1 MCPAPAFLAWR
12 RIAEMRCGGFG
23 GQKMKLTKKILAAL
37 VLASVLGSAGCG
49 AQNGGETAAKDTTP
63 QEAAAEGTPAMEV
76 AAEEAEAAS
85 QARMAADGGEA
96 AEADHGSAEGAEDAD
111 GKNGKHRVAA
121 DDETVA
127 PSQVVEE
134 GMEPVYADALR
145 EGMYPVQVDSS
156 SSMFRV
162 TECTL
167 SVKDGE
173 MTALMTMSGDGYTR
187 LYLGTAEEAAEA
199 EMTAAAEGGADVSEG
214 GADTPEAGADT
225 SAALADGAGFI
236 PAEVTEDGVC
246 RFQVPVSALDT
257 GIDCC
262 AFSRRKEMWY
272 DRVLV
277 FRSDSLPQEAFAE
290 GVIATAESLGL
301 ADGSYTVEVSLEGG
315 SGRASVQSPASLEI
329 RDGAAYATIVWSSA
343 NYDYMRIGAE
353 KYLWS
358 GDGDFSAFAIPVAAF
373 DRKLTVFADTTA
385 MSEPHEIEYTL
396 FFDSD
401 TIEEAVQ

>member
-1 MCPAPAFLAWR
+1 VQNVSRPGFPGMAAYR
-12 RIAEMRCGGFG
+12 REMRCGGFG

-37 VLASVLGSAGCG
+37 VLAFALGSAGCG
-49 AQNGGETAAKDTTP
+49 AQNGGETA
-63 QEAAAEGTPAMEV
+63 AMEV

-96 AEADHGSAEGAEDAD
+96 AEADQGSAEGAEDAD

-145 EGMYPVQVDSS
+145 EGTYPVQVDSS
-156 SSMFRV
+156 SSMFRI

-167 SVKDGE
+167 TVKDGE

-199 EMTAAAEGGADVSEG
+199 EVEN
-214 GADTPEAGADT
+214 EAG
-225 SAALADGAGFI
+225 SGFI

-246 RFQVPVSALDT
+246 RFQVLVSALDA

-343 NYDYMRIGAE
+343 NYDYMRIGEE

-358 GDGDFSAFAIPVAAF
+358 GDGEYSAFEIPVAAF

>member
-1 MCPAPAFLAWR
+1 
-12 RIAEMRCGGFG
+12 
-23 GQKMKLTKKILAAL
+23 
-37 VLASVLGSAGCG
+37 
-49 AQNGGETAAKDTTP
+49 
-63 QEAAAEGTPAMEV
+63 
-76 AAEEAEAAS
+76 
-85 QARMAADGGEA
+85 
-96 AEADHGSAEGAEDAD
+96 
-111 GKNGKHRVAA
+111 
-121 DDETVA
+121 
-127 PSQVVEE
+127 
-134 GMEPVYADALR
+134 
-145 EGMYPVQVDSS
+145 
-156 SSMFRV
+156 
-162 TECTL
+162 
-167 SVKDGE
+167 
-173 MTALMTMSGDGYTR
+173 
-187 LYLGTAEEAAEA
+187 
-199 EMTAAAEGGADVSEG
+199 MTAAAE
-214 GADTPEAGADT
+214 AGADS
-225 SAALADGAGFI
+225 SAALAGGAGFI
-236 PAEVTEDGVC
+236 PAEETEDGVC

-343 NYDYMRIGAE
+343 NYDYMRIGEE

-358 GDGDFSAFAIPVAAF
+358 GDGDFSAFAIPVEAF

-396 FFDSD
+396 YFDSD